1 MSGVTLKLMQPAK
14 ALADE
19 QAAKIVLP
27 AMKGDL
33 TVLPSRAP
41 LSLLLRNGQIR
52 LLDADNRVI
61 GRYFVQ
67 GGVVNAAAD
76 VCQVSSP
83 RIENA
88 EDMTPEKAR
97 ELAVSAPKQEDR
109 DYYQMVVDEFNLFG
123 RVK

>member
-76 VCQVSSP
+76 VCQVS
-83 RIENA
+83 
-88 EDMTPEKAR
+88 
-97 ELAVSAPKQEDR
+97 
-109 DYYQMVVDEFNLFG
+109 
-123 RVK
+123 